1 MTEPLVDV
9 TGARRRR
16 ARARLRRR
24 LVVAGIVAGVLA
36 VIGGTPSAIEPLTSH
51 SVRLV
56 PGTFEGNDVAKK
68 VLRKLKE
75 AVPESGQKALK
86 AILNTEGVAA
96 FVPPGGSD
104 LKFASGSEGDLE

>member
-36 VIGGTPSAIEPLTSH
+36 VIGGVAWVVLGSPWLA
-51 SVRLV
+51 VREVRVEGATLV
-56 PGTFEGNDVAKK
+56 PVDQVVAAA
-68 VLRKLKE
+68 
-75 AVPESGQKALK
+75 AVPLGTPLA
-86 AILNTEGVAA
+86 
-96 FVPPGGSD
+96 
-104 LKFASGSEGDLE
+104 

>member
-36 VIGGTPSAIEPLTSH
+36 VIGGVAWVVLGSPWLA
-51 SVRLV
+51 VREVRVEGATLV
-56 PGTFEGNDVAKK
+56 PVDQVVAAQFP
-68 VLRKLKE
+68 RI
-75 AVPESGQKALK
+75 G
-86 AILNTEGVAA
+86 EGVHLLS
-96 FVPPGGSD
+96 PLLLHRGDDDRHD
-104 LKFASGSEGDLE
+104 LAHA